1 MGKIRNSIYD
11 LEQRT
16 GMRAAHI
23 SKILK
28 GRGVSLAGAIRLSK
42 AMGKSL
48 DGFVKDHYPHLL
60 NQGARSPKQ
69 PWL

>member
-1 MGKIRNSIYD
+1 MAKVRNSLYD

-28 GRGVSLAGAIRLSK
+28 GRGVSLGGAIRLSK
-42 AMGKSL
+42 AMGESL
-48 DGFVKDHYPHLL
+48 DGWVKKYYPHLL